1 MSGPSF
7 SPGLIDFSHE
17 RADPQHQ
24 LPFETNNTDEKER
37 KRERERLQS
46 VYSGCFPPRG
56 ALSLLI
62 CIKIGEQDGGGAG
75 KEMLNTRSDY
85 DFAGESACEEE
96 TRRESSGG
104 LYEFHDP
111 RFWITSLVSLS
122 LSLSIF
128 HLAPLFVNGSRL
140 IRWSWR

>member
-122 LSLSIF
+122 LSLS
-128 HLAPLFVNGSRL
+128 LYLPPGSPLR
-140 IRWSWR
+140 